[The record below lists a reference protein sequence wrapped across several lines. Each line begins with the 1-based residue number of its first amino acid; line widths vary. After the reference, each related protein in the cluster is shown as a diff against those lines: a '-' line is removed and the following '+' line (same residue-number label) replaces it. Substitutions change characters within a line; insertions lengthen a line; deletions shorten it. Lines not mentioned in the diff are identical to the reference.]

1 LTGLMMQRYVRSS
14 LCLILAVSLFL
25 AVYPFLSAQTPEHL
39 ERFEISPLRQ
49 GEFLL
54 FSKKPAEALK
64 IFTNLWQQEPD
75 NSYAVRGMVR
85 SFQALNQLPE
95 AASILQQTRARDS
108 RSSAAGYGLGY
119 VLYLQNRFEES
130 KKVLNEAVQTNPDN
144 ALAFNNLAVVLAEL
158 KQYDEALR
166 RVKSAIDIVPD
177 ELMFY
182 RNLQMIYVQSGN
194 PGQFEKEYRRFL
206 SEGPPAKAMK
216 YGLVLAQRLRQTSFR
231 LYVDGKIDEALS
243 TIVDMLAVYREIK
256 HKSGI
261 VAGLFS
267 LAVLYEEQGDTGRAL
282 EKYREVLKINP
293 QHIQAR
299 DKMRQLKHK
308 KE

>member
-1 LTGLMMQRYVRSS
+1 MMKRYPGPF
-14 LCLILAVSLFL
+14 LYLFL
-25 AVYPFLSAQTPEHL
+25 SVGLLLAGSPFLSAQTPEHL
-39 ERFEISPLRQ
+39 KDFGISPLRQ

-54 FSKKPAEALK
+54 FSKQPAEALK
-64 IFTNLWQQEPD
+64 IFTNLWQREPD
-75 NSYAVRGMVR
+75 NSHAVRGMVR
-85 SFQALNQLPE
+85 SYQALNQLPE
-95 AASILQQTRARDS
+95 AASLLQQTRARDFK
-108 RSSAAGYGLGY
+108 SSAAAYGWGY
-119 VLYLQNRFEES
+119 VLYLQDRLEES
-130 KKVLNEAVQTNPDN
+130 KKVLNGALQADPDN
-144 ALAFNNLAVVLAEL
+144 ALALNNLGAVLAEL

-166 RVKSAIDIVPD
+166 RVKTAIDIVPD

-206 SEGPPAKAMK
+206 SEGPPAKAKK
-216 YGLVLAQRLRQTSFR
+216 YGLVLAQRLRQASFR

-256 HKSGI
+256 HKPGI

-293 QHIQAR
+293 QHLQAR
-299 DKMRQLKHK
+299 DKMRQLKHE